1 MVGGDERCS
10 ISIQCS
16 ALDRWRMAID
26 VLAAP
31 VCGIELVQHIIIASC
46 DSRIVHHL
54 SQPKHPR
61 VVHVLLHVRGLEDG
75 ARMLERSSR
84 DAGWEHE
91 EYR

>member
-1 MVGGDERCS
+1 
-10 ISIQCS
+10 
-16 ALDRWRMAID
+16 MAID

-31 VCGIELVQHIIIASC
+31 VCGIELVQHIIVASG

-61 VVHVLLHVRGLEDG
+61 VVHMPLHVLGLEDG

-84 DAGWEHE
+84 NAGWEHE